1 MGLACCVCFIYKKSH
16 YKMPTTRNEY
26 AMAADLM
33 NEIEALR
40 SQIDALTKQLP
51 ADAQSPSSAND
62 GAEAHSGPL
71 GLESDTVDKL
81 KEQFDGFVDLI
92 EKQLEDIPAGTAI
105 AIFALGV
112 LLGRLLPR

>member
-1 MGLACCVCFIYKKSH
+1 
-16 YKMPTTRNEY
+16 
-26 AMAADLM
+26 MAADLM

-51 ADAQSPSSAND
+51 ADAQTASGSSAERD
-62 GAEAHSGPL
+62 ADTRSGPL

>member
-1 MGLACCVCFIYKKSH
+1 MGLAGRVRIIYKSLIDPH
-16 YKMPTTRNEY
+16 EY
-26 AMAADLM
+26 VMAADLM

-51 ADAQSPSSAND
+51 PDSGAPSDNSAESGVD
-62 GAEAHSGPL
+62 SSHSGPL
-71 GLESDTVDKL
+71 GLESETVDKI

-92 EKQLEDIPAGTAI
+92 EKQFEDIPAGTAI